1 MAAATKRLSAK
12 TVVVGSGPGGATVA
26 RELAL
31 RGQDVLLLEQ
41 GAYHRPE
48 GNYATMFFMA
58 DRFFSLGSTEGTQMV
73 RLLTVGG
80 STMAYLGTA
89 FEPPAWLKDRFGIDL
104 SPYVEEVRRDLKPSP
119 TPDRLI
125 GEAQKRI
132 MEAAREEGYD
142 WKPMPHIMKWEKVGS
157 RVKRPFAGSAKG
169 AKWTARE
176 FVEEAIGHGARL
188 KTRMK
193 AQQVRAKD
201 GRVTGL
207 RGVGRSGEFW
217 IEAENV
223 VLAGGGLSNPPI
235 MQASGFPDA
244 GQGVII
250 DPLVLTYGVYSGRGS
265 GPDMPMGT
273 GTMDLA
279 DEGIIL
285 MDCIDPWPLYMLGQM
300 MGGGIKGVA
309 NMRYFP
315 HTLGIMAK
323 MRDEFAGWVKPDGT
337 VSKPLTENDQKL
349 IARGGEISK
358 KILVRAGCEPASI
371 FNTPPRGAHPAGT
384 VRIGDQIDTDL
395 QTPMAGLYVCDS
407 SVLAEPMGM
416 PPVFTIVALA
426 KRLVA
431 EKLAA

>member
-1 MAAATKRLSAK
+1 VTADPKHLSAK

-31 RGQDVLLLEQ
+31 RGKDVLILEQ
-41 GAYHRPE
+41 GAYHKPE

-58 DRFFSLGSTEGTQMV
+58 DRFFSLASIEGTQMV

-89 FEPPAWLKDRFGIDL
+89 FEPPAWLKDKYGIDL
-104 SPYVEEVRRDLKPSP
+104 TTYVEEVRRDLKPSP
-119 TPDRLI
+119 TPERLI

-132 MEAAREEGYD
+132 MEAGQQEGYD
-142 WKPMPHIMKWEKVGS
+142 WKPVPHFVRWDKVGS

-176 FVEEAIGHGARL
+176 FVEEAREHGARL
-188 KTRMK
+188 ETRTK
-193 AQQVRAKD
+193 VQQVLTKD
-201 GRVTGL
+201 GRVTGV
-207 RGVGRSGEFW
+207 RATGRAGDLW
-217 IEAENV
+217 VEAENV

-235 MQASGFPDA
+235 LQASGLPDA

-250 DPLVLTYGVYSGRGS
+250 DPLVLTYGVYPGQGSGR
-265 GPDMPMGT
+265 DMPMGT

-285 MDCIDPWPLYMLGQM
+285 MDCIDPWPLYMLGLM
-300 MGGGIKGVA
+300 MGGGLKGVM

-349 IARGGEISK
+349 IARGMELSK
-358 KILVRAGCEPASI
+358 KILLRAGCAPESI
-371 FNTPPRGAHPAGT
+371 VSTPPRGAHPAGT
-384 VRIGDQIDTDL
+384 VRIGDQVDTDL
-395 QTPMAGLYVCDS
+395 QTPIAGLYVCDS

-426 KRLVA
+426 KRLVN
-431 EKLAA
+431 EKLAV